1 MKPYTHY
8 NIEQVRIVV
17 DLDGKPRGYGF
28 IEFEREKDMRS
39 TCYSHLLIKHI
50 ILYVPIHSCI

>member
-39 TCYSHLLIKHI
+39 TCYSHIVIEHI
-50 ILYVPIHSCI
+50 I